1 MSQQCVRADVE
12 GHAEKRVGRAL
23 IELAVEDRGIS
34 PTVTEGFLLLDFEL
48 KQSVT
53 RREGDVVTL
62 ARVPTAHYQSTGIGI
77 RLNLVDQPRDLI
89 DAVAFWVVTA
99 ERAPEISVDRAKV
112 TRSEEHTSELQ

>member
-1 MSQQCVRADVE
+1 M
-12 GHAEKRVGRAL
+12 
-23 IELAVEDRGIS
+23 
-34 PTVTEGFLLLDFEL
+34 LDFEL

-53 RREGDVVTL
+53 RREVDVVTL

-112 TRSEEHTSELQ
+112 TSFASEAARVFIVSPFLPNIHTARAQVRFVRIA

>member
-34 PTVTEGFLLLDFEL
+34 PTVREGFLLLDLEL

-53 RREGDVVTL
+53 RREVDVC
-62 ARVPTAHYQSTGIGI
+62 
-77 RLNLVDQPRDLI
+77 QPRDLI

-112 TRSEEHTSELQ
+112 TSFASEAARVFIVSPFLPNIHTARAQVRFVRIA